1 MAVCSTL
8 CALSPSTAKLSTEQA
23 NRQRVKLMGTFT
35 CGFKNTIAAVTL
47 SSFIAGSGGAAISPA
62 VSDTE
67 PRIKASV
74 DRTHK
79 GDRLQQAAMR
89 HHQSL
94 NNSSSTETTTTSP
107 KRAPLGCDS
116 AFSPISAPSLA
127 HIFKRCIA

>member
-1 MAVCSTL
+1 
-8 CALSPSTAKLSTEQA
+8 
-23 NRQRVKLMGTFT
+23 MGTFT

-116 AFSPISAPSLA
+116 AFA
-127 HIFKRCIA
+127 R